1 MNMHATST
9 MTLDEMNRLSKGT
22 LVENLGIIY
31 TEQGED
37 YLMGTM
43 PVDERTRQPLGLLH
57 GGASA
62 AFAETLGSMASLTL
76 VNPETHSIVGI
87 EINAT
92 HVRKATSGIVTGKA
106 TLVSRSRKLHVWDI
120 RISNKEGQTTC
131 ISRLTVMVITKK

>member
-1 MNMHATST
+1 MNLNATHT

-22 LVENLGIIY
+22 LVENLGIKY

-120 RISNKEGQTTC
+120 RISNEEGQTTC